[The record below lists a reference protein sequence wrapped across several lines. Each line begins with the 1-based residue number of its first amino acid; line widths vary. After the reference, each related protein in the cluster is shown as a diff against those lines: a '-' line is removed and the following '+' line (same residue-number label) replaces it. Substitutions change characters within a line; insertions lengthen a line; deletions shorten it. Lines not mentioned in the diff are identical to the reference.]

1 MASANIEEVAA
12 LKVLFNKQF
21 DSEECNEFIAFFT
34 ILIYNKYDKN
44 ITDFKSKRICPW
56 KNLRCL

>member
-21 DSEECNEFIAFFT
+21 DSEECNEYIINMT
-34 ILIYNKYDKN
+34 KILPI
-44 ITDFKSKRICPW
+44 SKVKESVPRKTCGVC
-56 KNLRCL
+56 KEYL

>member
-21 DSEECNEFIAFFT
+21 DSEECNE
-34 ILIYNKYDKN
+34 YDKN
-44 ITDFKSKRICPW
+44 ITDFKSKRICP
-56 KNLRCL
+56 